1 MEPILIVPTISFIL
15 KLLWESIFL
24 NLTTKIVKSKNANY
38 KNALKISIVSL
49 TVASIVALI
58 IDRSLTH
65 IDSDLLSNIDMVV
78 YVIVGLFIAIM
89 LYKRYY
95 YSTTKTNIT
104 IYAIKLLVSGYLI
117 YMPIRIFLLEPCW
130 IRTLSMAPTY
140 EYGQF
145 ILINKYDK
153 MYNRG
158 DVILFKD
165 RQDTTMHV
173 LRRIIGLPNEQIEII
188 NNVVYINEKVLSEP
202 YIIEYSKEI
211 INRNITLGNNEYF
224 VMGDNRVLIND
235 PRSFGSVKR
244 NLIVGKY
251 WTTPLLNKITF
262 NMLYAGFIVGI
273 FVVILYIIGKGM
285 VQESYV
291 TQGIKTPSKIITT
304 IKISSALLGWV
315 IGWNFLSAMFK
326 SIALLGVV
334 GFFIL
339 AAVGVFLIS
348 PKNSTLRNV
357 FTSILLIG
365 GIIIVVCFVVY
376 AGLMV
381 AAAFFSGGKDLP

>member
-49 TVASIVALI
+49 TAASIVTLI
-58 IDRSLTH
+58 INRSLKN
-65 IDSDLLSNIDMVV
+65 IDSDLLSNIDMIV

-117 YMPIRIFLLEPCW
+117 YMPIRIFFLEPCW
-130 IRTLSMAPTY
+130 IRTLSMSPTY

-145 ILINKYDK
+145 VLINKYAK
-153 MYNRG
+153 IYNRG
-158 DVILFKD
+158 DVIVFKD
-165 RQDTTMHV
+165 QQNTTMHV
-173 LRRIIGLPNEQIEII
+173 LRRIIGLPNEQIEIV
-188 NNVVYINEKVLSEP
+188 NNVVYINE
-202 YIIEYSKEI
+202 YSTEI
-211 INRNITLGNNEYF
+211 INRNITLDNDEYF

-235 PRSFGSVKR
+235 PRSFGPVKR

-273 FVVILYIIGKGM
+273 FVVILYIVGKGM

-291 TQGIKTPSKIITT
+291 TQGIKTQSKIMTT

-334 GFFIL
+334 GFFLL
-339 AAVGVFLIS
+339 ASVGVFLIY
-348 PKNSTLRNV
+348 PKNSTLRKV
-357 FTSILLIG
+357 FTGILLIG